1 MKLSEVLF
9 IDSFPSMDLH
19 GLDRDYARIKI
30 NEFIEDNYTMGNEF
44 IVFVHGVGSGILR
57 SETADTLKKNKKVIE
72 YQIFRNNIG
81 CTVVKI
87 AKK

>member
-9 IDSFPSMDLH
+9 IESFPSLDLH
-19 GLDRDYARIKI
+19 GLDRDYARIKV

-44 IVFVHGVGSGILR
+44 VSIVHGLGEGILR
-57 SETADTLKKNKKVIE
+57 SETAETLKKNKKVIE

-81 CTVVKI
+81 CTIVKI
-87 AKK
+87 VRK